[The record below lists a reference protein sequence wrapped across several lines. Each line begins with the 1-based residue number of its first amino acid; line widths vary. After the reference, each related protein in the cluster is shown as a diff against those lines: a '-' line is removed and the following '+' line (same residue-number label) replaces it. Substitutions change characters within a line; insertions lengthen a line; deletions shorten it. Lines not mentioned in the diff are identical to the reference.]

1 MMTEQVSEWNF
12 SAGSDR
18 LNSDIMYMPEN
29 YMETNCAFAAFF
41 NETAFS
47 EIASIGSAKHFSGG
61 CEPCSSFVKGRCSHG
76 FTCQQCHMHH
86 KPEGKKRN
94 GPRHRRSE
102 FQECEHQRMWP
113 SLVTLDPL
121 ALLTEPLKVPITEDV
136 ETPRKFNDVPSEAS
150 TPEKL
155 LPDGTCLA
163 RALTS
168 DVNFPIQMSTLP
180 NSSRTHLLGPLRY
193 GSTNHV
199 EPPGLQESSQVDSE
213 SSFINNS
220 QLQRSQCAREVQ
232 ERYIH
237 ELEAQN
243 AFLRTCLMQCYH
255 LASASV

>member
-18 LNSDIMYMPEN
+18 SSNDILYTPEN

-41 NETAFS
+41 NEASFP

-61 CEPCSSFVKGRCSHG
+61 CEPCSFFVKGRCSHG

-94 GPRHRRSE
+94 GARHRRSE
-102 FQECEHQRMWP
+102 FHEGEQQRMGP
-113 SLVTLDPL
+113 PVVALDPL
-121 ALLTEPLKVPITEDV
+121 ALLTEPLKVPISEDV

-180 NSSRTHLLGPLRY
+180 NSSHTHLLGPLRH

-199 EPPGLQESSQVDSE
+199 EPPGLHKSSQVDSE
-213 SSFINNS
+213 SSYISNS
-220 QLQRSQCAREVQ
+220 QVQRSQCAREVQ

-255 LASASV
+255 LASASI